1 MNNKMKREN
10 KEIFII
16 FITYINISSIVLIYI
31 YISI

>member
-1 MNNKMKREN
+1 MNNEMKREN

>member
-1 MNNKMKREN
+1 MNNKMKHEN

>member
-31 YISI
+31 YI